1 MSYTVKHNISLAVLL
16 FSLWLG
22 LSGLLNVLML
32 SLGIASTLLVVYFS
46 YRMDSIDNERYPT
59 RLTPG
64 LLRFWLFLSREVI
77 AANIDVVRRIFKP
90 GKNISPQL
98 FQLPMEKKTDLGRV
112 IYANAITLTPGTV
125 CVKVNRDTITVHS
138 LSKESADDLRSGRM
152 AAAVPEDERDEE
164 T

>member
-1 MSYTVKHNISLAVLL
+1 MSYTVKHNISLTVLL
-16 FSLWLG
+16 FALWFG
-22 LSGLLNVLML
+22 LSGLFDVLML

-46 YRMDSIDNERYPT
+46 YRMDTIDRQKHPA
-59 RLTPG
+59 RLTLQ

-77 AANIDVVRRIFKP
+77 SANIDVVRRIFRP

-98 FQLPMEKKTDLGRV
+98 FQLPMTKKTDLARV
-112 IYANAITLTPGTV
+112 IYANSITLTPGTV
-125 CVKVNRDTITVHS
+125 CVKVNRKAITVHS

-152 AAAVPEDERDEE
+152 ADAVPEDERDEE